1 MAQRYLTAV
10 SYGKS
15 LLWLFAFWALAP
27 LLVWFAVFLA
37 KRKSGWGICGSSWL
51 VCGCFC
57 RFVMICLT
65 TLDQVCPCTN
75 VFENVFENCLF
86 SCKDRASERRRPYQ
100 RKKKPSSMHCKLC
113 PKKVWLSASSVRES
127 MLAWEKCNRG
137 VPKILL
143 ESDSSSAL
151 QLPVGHDIPK
161 RSRQVETVEIRLAW
175 MKSKLLENLRLST
188 EQGPTTMPTCSR
200 SA

>member
-100 RKKKPSSMHCKLC
+100 RKKKAELYALQAVSQESVAFSQFCQRVYVGLGEMH
-113 PKKVWLSASSVRES
+113 PRS
-127 MLAWEKCNRG
+127 

-151 QLPVGHDIPK
+151 QLLVGQDIPK
-161 RSRQVETVEIRLAW
+161 RSGHVEIRLAW
-175 MKSKLLENLRLST
+175 MKCFWRT
-188 EQGPTTMPTCSR
+188 
-200 SA
+200 

>member
-113 PKKVWLSASSVRES
+113 PKQVWLSASSVKGS
-127 MLAWEKCNRG
+127 MLVWERCTRG
-137 VPKILL
+137 VCQRFCLNLIALL
-143 ESDSSSAL
+143 HCSC
-151 QLPVGHDIPK
+151 
-161 RSRQVETVEIRLAW
+161 
-175 MKSKLLENLRLST
+175 LLGRIFRREAGMWRFVWH
-188 EQGPTTMPTCSR
+188 G
-200 SA
+200 

>member
-100 RKKKPSSMHCKLC
+100 RKKSRALC
-113 PKKVWLSASSVRES
+113 TASCVPRKCGFQPVLPKGLCWFGRDAPEECAKDF
-127 MLAWEKCNRG
+127 AW
-137 VPKILL
+137 I
-143 ESDSSSAL
+143 
-151 QLPVGHDIPK
+151 
-161 RSRQVETVEIRLAW
+161 W
-175 MKSKLLENLRLST
+175 
-188 EQGPTTMPTCSR
+188 
-200 SA
+200 